1 MKTLNLKSVSAA
13 FALITGFFLFT
24 VSGILSDSQ
33 ASPDYMTGKV
43 QYSDDHSPVTE
54 GNVKI
59 MTFDKSTR
67 TYNVLETIT
76 IDQQGSFKVNRNLIL
91 TTDEIRIMAYP
102 NDVDNNGNPFEPKEI
117 NLQNYEY
124 TENKNFE
131 ILIEVD
137 RATSTNSEIKMK
149 IVKPEKSS
157 EVRTLTKESVSL
169 DQNYPNPFNP
179 TTVIRFDLPESK
191 NVSLTVYN
199 MKGESVAVLA
209 ENELMQKGLNQY
221 EFNAGNLPS
230 GVYVYTLKAGNFTEN
245 KKMTLLK

>member
-137 RATSTNSEIKMK
+137 RATSINSEIKMK